1 MKTTNPNRPNPN
13 NFRTTVIANTR
24 LSERYF
30 LLELER
36 PDGFP
41 DPDPG
46 NFIHVAVPSRQR
58 FFLRRPFSIF
68 DCSGTTLSLLILE
81 RGAGTTLLKNAR
93 PGSRIEFLG
102 PLGNAFPDLPGERIV
117 AVAGGVGLAPLYY
130 LAKTGLAARLTLV
143 YGGRSR
149 DDLFLDGVDLEGAGT
164 IMATEDGSY
173 GFAGNAVALAEK
185 IIVERGAG
193 AIFSCG
199 PHGMLTSVAALADR
213 LGISHYVSL
222 ENRMACGFGVCRSCV
237 IQTSGAGGPVNKTV
251 CNDGPVF
258 DAAAILWDALP
269 VP

>member
-1 MKTTNPNRPNPN
+1 MKTSNPNRPNPN
-13 NFRTTVIANTR
+13 NFRSTIVTNIR

-36 PDGFP
+36 PDAFP
-41 DPDPG
+41 DSYPG
-46 NFIHVAVPSRQR
+46 NFIHVAVPDRHR

-68 DCSGTTLSLLILE
+68 DCSREKLSLLILE
-81 RGAGTTLLKNAR
+81 RGEGTRLLRNS
-93 PGSRIEFLG
+93 PIGSRIEFLG

-130 LAKTGLAARLTLV
+130 LARSRERDRLTLV

-149 DDLFLDGVDLEGAGT
+149 DDLFLDGVDLEGTGALL
-164 IMATEDGSY
+164 ATEDGSH
-173 GFAGNAVALAEK
+173 GFAGNAVELAGK
-185 IIVERGAG
+185 IITGQGAD

-199 PHGMLTSVAALADR
+199 PHGMLKSVAELAGR
-213 LGISHYVSL
+213 LGIAHYVSL

-237 IQTSGAGGPVNKTV
+237 IQTAGPDGPVNRTV